1 MLIDVSTITTKAE
14 LHELLAAALGFPEG
28 MGRTWDGFWDCVTG
42 DCPLPKELVVK
53 GLDHVEKVLPD
64 EAKTFLDVIGEY
76 NSRDEDVDG
85 DGEGAESIR
94 RCAVTVSADYRC
106 SMFYLLFE
114 AVPTGDACFG
124 DGAKGG
130 LICCWVK
137 SESAREAHRVARA
150 EIESSGWLIVSQ
162 EQIAPAMREDY
173 SDDTT
178 GLPYYEQACIDGMT
192 FVFHTWS
199 SDEEEDGDDDDD
211 DGEGDEDEADSADDI
226 PRA

>member
-1 MLIDVSTITTKAE
+1 VLIDVSTVSTKTE
-14 LHELLAAALGFPEG
+14 LHELLASALGFPEG

-42 DCPLPKELVVK
+42 DCPLPDELVVK

-64 EAKTFLDVIGEY
+64 EAKTFLDVLGEY
-76 NSRDEDVDG
+76 NSRDEDEG
-85 DGEGAESIR
+85 DATAR
-94 RCAVTVSADYRC
+94 HCAVTVSPDYRC

-137 SESAREAHRVARA
+137 SESAREAHRIARS

-162 EQIAPAMREDY
+162 EQIAPAVREDY
-173 SDDTT
+173 GDDTT
-178 GLPYYEQACIDGMT
+178 GLPYYEQACVEGMT

-199 SDEEEDGDDDDD
+199 SDDEDD
-211 DGEGDEDEADSADDI
+211 DGEGEDEDGDDGDEDAGSRDDI